1 MSRRMDDRRLSWV
14 RLLLIVG
21 LVSVLVWVGTNTWTS
36 NRDAARAAESGQW
49 FGAYIDAT
57 STPFYPIAENI
68 GEGQRVVLAFAVADP
83 QEPCQPSWGGYYT
96 MDQANETFDLDRQVA
111 RLREQGGSVVVST
124 GGLLNDELA
133 TACSEVPKIVAGYEQ
148 LLERYSSTVLDLDI
162 EGDDLED
169 AVSGARRA
177 DAVASVQKRAE
188 QSGKPLQVWVTLPA
202 DTRGLTASGISEI
215 KRLLDGG
222 VDLTGVNLM
231 TMNFGETRAA
241 GQSMSEA
248 SEASAQSTHAQLKEL
263 YRERGLEIG
272 DQTLWSKI
280 GLTPMIGQNDLLG
293 EVFTLEDAAALN
305 AFAVSKQVGR
315 VSMWSANRDQDCGPN
330 NPDPERV
337 SNNCSGTPQQD
348 NSFSQVLSTNLN
360 ATQQIVVPEP
370 SPIAAPV
377 ETAIV
382 DDPSKSPYPVWNSEA
397 AYPKSERAVW
407 RGNVYEAKWW
417 TQNDAP
423 DAPVAEAAST
433 PWLLIGPVLP
443 GDKPAEL
450 PAIPKGLY
458 PDWSPTTIYQ
468 KSDRVVLEGRVF
480 EAKWWTQRN
489 SPQAALEGAPD
500 SPWIQLTNAQVRQ
513 LVEKADK
520 ETPKDGK

>member
-1 MSRRMDDRRLSWV
+1 MSRRMDGRRLSWV
-14 RLLLIVG
+14 RLLLVVG
-21 LVSVLVWVGTNTWTS
+21 LLAALVLVGMSSWTS

-49 FGAYIDAT
+49 FGSYVDAT
-57 STPFYPIAENI
+57 STPFYPLAENI

-83 QEPCQPSWGGYYT
+83 KEPCRPSWGGYYT
-96 MDQANETFDLDRQVA
+96 MDQANETFDLDRQIA
-111 RLREQGGSVVVST
+111 RLKEQGGSVVVST

-133 TACSEVPKIVAGYEQ
+133 TACKDVPKIVEGYEQ
-148 LLERYSSTVLDLDI
+148 LLERYDSTVLDLDV

-169 AVSGARRA
+169 VDSGARRA
-177 DAVASVQKRAE
+177 DAVASVQEHAAKA
-188 QSGKPLQVWVTLPA
+188 GKPVQVWVTLPV
-202 DTRGLTASGISEI
+202 DTRGLTASGLSEVQ
-215 KRLLDGG
+215 RLLDGG

-241 GQSMSEA
+241 GQSMADA
-248 SEASAQSTHAQLKEL
+248 SEQAANSTHAQLKEL
-263 YRERGLEIG
+263 YRQMGLDIG

-293 EVFTLEDAAALN
+293 EVFTLDDAAALN
-305 AFAVSKQVGR
+305 SFAVANRVGR

-330 NPDPERV
+330 NPDPQRV

-348 NSFSQVLSTNLN
+348 GSFAVALSANLD
-360 ATQQIVVPEP
+360 ATKVIALPDP
-370 SPIAAPV
+370 SPMPAPV

-382 DDPSKSPYPVWNSEA
+382 DDPAKSPYPIWNVQA
-397 AYPKSERAVW
+397 AYPKAERIVW

-417 TQNDAP
+417 TQGDAP

-443 GDKPAEL
+443 GDKPAAL

-458 PDWSPTTIYQ
+458 PAWSPTIVYQ
-468 KSDRVVLEGRVF
+468 KADRVVLEGRIF
-480 EAKWWTQRN
+480 EAKWWTQAN
-489 SPQAALEGAPD
+489 SPQAALQGAPD
-500 SPWIQLTNAQVRQ
+500 SPWVQLTDAQVRL
-513 LVEKADK
+513 LVDQAEEKASSSK
-520 ETPKDGK
+520 